1 MNNIGFIKLNSYL
14 NLLTITKIFKIFIV
28 HLIQNKNEQFFN
40 EIDIKKHETDMFNSY
55 MSYNIID

>member
-40 EIDIKKHETDMFNSY
+40 EIDIKKYETDMFNSY

>member
-55 MSYNIID
+55 MLYNIID

>member
-14 NLLTITKIFKIFIV
+14 NLLTITKIFKIFI

>member
-55 MSYNIID
+55 MSYNVID

>member
-40 EIDIKKHETDMFNSY
+40 EIDIKKHETNMFNSY